1 MALAATY
8 AKARGGNLL
17 DEGTGVPMCRGWQ
30 DRERAEHG
38 GMESKGS
45 RDSRGHVAIPPFP
58 TCLVGYDAE
67 MSITDIDLALAVG
80 GLFAGIMVGLTGMG
94 GAALVTPML
103 VLLFGVSPAAAVSSD
118 VVAAAIMKPVGSWV
132 HIRNHTVHWGLVG
145 WLSAGSIP
153 GVLVGSWIFSAVLAT
168 SGADETIRAWIGGV
182 LVLALIAML
191 AKGYLTRRA
200 RLRGAD
206 QQPTGIDTEVKI
218 VRTVILGLIVGLIV
232 GMTSVGSGSL
242 MVTIL
247 ILLYPLL
254 RPSVLVGTDLTQAVP
269 MLVAG
274 AIAHA
279 GLGEISIAV
288 VVSLLIG
295 QIPGVILGA
304 RLSTRYDGHLLRWLL
319 MVILAATALKLL
331 GAPSLLSGVIA
342 IVGVFIVGGLMI
354 RDRRRATGAPTEIT
368 RLSESVE

>member
-1 MALAATY
+1 
-8 AKARGGNLL
+8 
-17 DEGTGVPMCRGWQ
+17 
-30 DRERAEHG
+30 
-38 GMESKGS
+38 
-45 RDSRGHVAIPPFP
+45 
-58 TCLVGYDAE
+58 
-67 MSITDIDLALAVG
+67 
-80 GLFAGIMVGLTGMG
+80 
-94 GAALVTPML
+94 
-103 VLLFGVSPAAAVSSD
+103 
-118 VVAAAIMKPVGSWV
+118 MKPVGAWV
-132 HIRNHTVHWGLVG
+132 HIRNHTVHWGLVT

-153 GVLVGSWIFSAVLAT
+153 GVLAGSWIFSSVLAT

-182 LVLALIAML
+182 LVVALIAML
-191 AKGYLTRRA
+191 AKAYLTRRA
-200 RLRGAD
+200 RLRGIT
-206 QQPTGIDTEVKI
+206 QQMTGVDTPVKI
-218 VRTVILGLIVGLIV
+218 VPTIVLGLVVGLVV

-247 ILLYPLL
+247 LLIYPLL

-269 MLVAG
+269 MLIAG

-295 QIPGVILGA
+295 QIPGVIIGS

-342 IVGVFIVGGLMI
+342 IVGVITVGGLMI
-354 RDRRRATGAPTEIT
+354 RDGRRSRAAAAQKDP
-368 RLSESVE
+368 SAV